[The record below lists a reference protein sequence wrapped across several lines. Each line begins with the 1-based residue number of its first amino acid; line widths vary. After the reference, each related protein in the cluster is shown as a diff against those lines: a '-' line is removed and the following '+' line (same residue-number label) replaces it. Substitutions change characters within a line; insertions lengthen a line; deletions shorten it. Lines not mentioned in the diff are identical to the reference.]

1 MADRLASFEDTR
13 HRLAGPD
20 LARCIAIVC
29 VLITHDG
36 GLVAALLG
44 ARLPLHLAFLGFFGV
59 MLFFVLS
66 GLLIG
71 TIILD
76 LVEHGAGAPDWWI
89 FLRRRW
95 ARTLPAYGA
104 SVAIIAALT
113 PLGGQG
119 VDMDGLGKVWAFYA
133 TLTQNLFWRPVS
145 PWFGQ
150 SWSLCVEE
158 WFYLG
163 VPALLLAASALGM
176 RRLAGFALALALLFA
191 VPIAWRLA
199 LAPDAAWD
207 EATSKIVT
215 CRLDS
220 LACGVAAAFALR
232 RWPVLHRLWAPCL
245 VAGSAIVI
253 GIWWSDC
260 LPFPL
265 WSEDFKRI
273 FLFDIVGLG
282 FALCMPAAFRLRR
295 LPAPLAWPVRTL
307 STHSYGLYLCHL
319 PLALL
324 CGELHARGLA
334 PGPCL
339 AFLALTTIG
348 GAAISWRWIER
359 PFLRL
364 RPAQSR
370 PTQPRAG

>member
-1 MADRLASFEDTR
+1 MTQPLASFEDTR

-44 ARLPLHLAFLGFFGV
+44 VGLPLHLAFLGFFGV

-66 GLLIG
+66 GVLIG
-71 TIILD
+71 TIMLD
-76 LVEHGAGAPDWWI
+76 LVERGAGLGDWWV

-95 ARTLPAYGA
+95 ARTLPAYAA
-104 SVAIIAALT
+104 SLVIIAALT

-119 VDMDGLGKVWAFYA
+119 VDMAGLGRVWGFYA

-150 SWSLCVEE
+150 SWSLGVEE

-163 VPALLLAASALGM
+163 FPALLV
-176 RRLAGFALALALLFA
+176 LAGWLRAPGRVGFGVVLTLFVV
-191 VPIAWRLA
+191 VPIAWRLG
-199 LAPDAAWD
+199 LAPDADWD
-207 EATSKIVT
+207 EATSKIVA

-220 LACGVAAAFALR
+220 LACGVAAALAMR
-232 RWPVLHRLWAPCL
+232 RCAGLHRLWAPC
-245 VAGSAIVI
+245 GAIGAAMVI

-265 WSEDFKRI
+265 WSEGVKRI
-273 FLFDIVGLG
+273 VLFDVVGLG
-282 FALCMPAAFRLRR
+282 FALCMPAALRLRR
-295 LPAPLAWPVRTL
+295 LPRPAAGLVRSL

-324 CGELHARGLA
+324 TGELHARGLGA
-334 PGPCL
+334 LPCL
-339 AFLALTTIG
+339 VFLALATIG
-348 GAAISWRWIER
+348 GAALSWRCIER
-359 PFLRL
+359 PCLRL
-364 RPAQSR
+364 RPDQT
-370 PTQPRAG
+370 PTG